1 MIQNNFT
8 VLPFYSDLKYQHSN
22 KPYAFGAIYPLYASA
37 KSLLPFQ
44 FTVNH
49 VADTAI
55 AENDGELIKKILL
68 VNIDTGLSTSI
79 SSLVSDFI
87 YRKVYSTSDC
97 VYYAADT
104 VFDRNLAQGQYYI
117 YIQFADDQEVY
128 SEVITVV
135 DNIEDYLKIIWW
147 DKEDLEFD
155 SGFIAYN
162 SIGFKNVLYLNTD
175 IGKPDYKFEED
186 GKERDGYFFAEKQ
199 LSEKVYRFTFVAP
212 EYLCDA
218 VRFIRLSDNVHVYK
232 NGIDY
237 IVDSFLAN
245 VAWQEQGDLAAVDVE
260 FRTNTVV
267 KKIAAAWPK

>member
-8 VLPFYSDLKYQHSN
+8 VLPFYSSLSQQHSN
-22 KPYAFGAIYPLYASA
+22 KPYAFGAVFPLIVDNRA
-37 KSLLPFQ
+37 LIPFQ
-44 FTVNH
+44 
-49 VADTAI
+49 VAVSKLHSTNNVLREAV
-55 AENDGELIKKILL
+55 L
-68 VNIDTGLSTSI
+68 VNIHNSRNSVDITKILNSCVSVSTGSTHDI
-79 SSLVSDFI
+79 V
-87 YRKVYSTSDC
+87 VYTGSA
-97 VYYAADT
+97 VIAAKP
-104 VFDRNLAQGQYYI
+104 GQYYLKLVLI
-117 YIQFADDQEVY
+117 TGQTVY
-128 SEVITVV
+128 SEVITIV
-135 DNIEDYLKIIWW
+135 DNIDDYLKIVWW
-147 DKEDLEFD
+147 DEKNLVFD
-155 SGFIAYN
+155 SGKIIYN
-162 SIGFKNVLYLNTD
+162 SPAYKNILYLDTD

-218 VRFIRLSDNVHVYK
+218 IRFIRLSDNVQIYK

-237 IVDSFLAN
+237 IVDSFLAD